1 MCRMRNS
8 FCDVQNPDAKML
20 KRLQYSDVM
29 IQNLR
34 VMDETAITLCKENDI
49 PVCLPSNCLS
59 CHDQLWGQDLTLL
72 LPAVEHPFTAL
83 LCSFML

>member
-1 MCRMRNS
+1 M
-8 FCDVQNPDAKML
+8 CDVQNPDAKML

-49 PVCLPSNCLS
+49 PVCLPCNSLS
-59 CHDQLWGQDLTLL
+59 CHDQLWGQDVTLL
-72 LPAVEHPFTAL
+72 LPVVEHPFTAL
-83 LCSFML
+83 LFSFMP